1 MEIVIA
7 SANAKKVVELNEI
20 LKDLGVT
27 VKTAKEMGFTEE
39 IEETGVT
46 FSENAIIKAKAVSKA
61 LNMPAIADDSGICV
75 EALYGRPGVY
85 SARYADSD
93 LERCTKLLREMQDK
107 KNRNAK
113 FVSSIAFYMPNG
125 EMILAEGEVFGEITD
140 TMRGFSGFGYDPIFY
155 VKEFNKTFGELT
167 KDEKNEISHRGRALR
182 EFYLQFKE
190 KNYVNK

>member
-7 SANAKKVVELNEI
+7 SANAKKVIELNEI